1 MTEINYNNRRFASV
15 ENTPNGEVSG
25 DTIFDYH
32 QDGQIV
38 WATYQGGSI
47 VKGHL
52 IATMNA
58 EGVLDMRY
66 HHINQQNEMM
76 TGRCQSTPEVLPDG
90 RLRLHEVWQWTS
102 GDMSSGT
109 SIIEEIKATKV
120 DTNRG

>member
-1 MTEINYNNRRFASV
+1 MTEINYNNRRFVSV

-38 WATYQGGSI
+38 WATYHGGSI

-52 IATMNA
+52 IATVDDKGMLN
-58 EGVLDMRY
+58 MRY

-76 TGRCQSTPEVLPDG
+76 TSRCQSTPEILPDG
-90 RLRLHEVWQWTS
+90 RIRLHEVWQWTS
-102 GDMSSGT
+102 GDLSSGT
-109 SIIEEIKATKV
+109 SIIEEIKT
-120 DTNRG
+120 T